1 MGHVSQPI
9 GGRKLMSACD
19 FLEKNESEIVKEY
32 APLVISQ
39 ALKFRPNKLTNFD
52 DYMQAGYIGLLRAI
66 RKYDPTR
73 NTKFSTFSVICIR
86 RQILKEYSKL
96 RMYPSAFEDKQ
107 DENIKEPFW
116 EVQPD
121 YLTDIEKD
129 VLGLRL
135 QGYTYEQIGSKM
147 DFTKSWA
154 SELLSSAIKKIKEAN
169 AKT

>member
-1 MGHVSQPI
+1 
-9 GGRKLMSACD
+9 MSACD

-32 APLVISQ
+32 SPLVVSQ

-66 RKYDPTR
+66 RKYDPGR

-86 RQILKEYSKL
+86 RQIMKEYSKL
-96 RMYPSAFEDKQ
+96 RMYPSAFEDKE
-107 DENIKEPFW
+107 DENVKEPFW
-116 EVQPD
+116 EIQPD
-121 YLTDIEKD
+121 YLTATEKE

>member
-1 MGHVSQPI
+1 
-9 GGRKLMSACD
+9 MSACD

-32 APLVISQ
+32 SPLVVSQ

-66 RKYDPTR
+66 RKYDPDR

-86 RQILKEYSKL
+86 RQIMKEYSKL
-96 RMYPSAFEDKQ
+96 RMYPSAFEDKE
-107 DENIKEPFW
+107 DENIRDPFW

-121 YLTDIEKD
+121 YLTPTEKE

-154 SELLSSAIKKIKEAN
+154 SELLSQTPQRI
-169 AKT
+169 